1 MYKIGSHICFLH
13 DWMNVF
19 SGNLIVV
26 IILKRW
32 NLLACC
38 HLQRSL
44 LFNMATH
51 PLKFITD
58 VGHNHMVNFLA
69 FVYDWI
75 AHFQSVNTNSFSGT
89 RKARKKRPAFTL
101 ETIPLIPDKACVTH
115 FCHSHRTVKK
125 WWPCRQT
132 IDSNSSVMYC
142 FLSC

>member
-1 MYKIGSHICFLH
+1 MYKIDSHICFLH

-32 NLLACC
+32 NLLACSY
-38 HLQRSL
+38 LQRRWPFS
-44 LFNMATH
+44 MATH
-51 PLKFITD
+51 PLQLITD
-58 VGHNHMVNFLA
+58 VGQNHTVYFLV
-69 FVYDWI
+69 FVYDWM

-89 RKARKKRPAFTL
+89 ISRKARKKRPAFTL
-101 ETIPLIPDKACVTH
+101 EAIPLIPDNACETH

-132 IDSNSSVMYC
+132 IDPNSSVM
-142 FLSC
+142 